1 MKVAVVALMISGS
14 AMGQVSLPNDFGTP
28 STVFSPVSSY
38 FGGVSGFGARHSGTA
53 VFEGGSMEAWA
64 NFRRDAFFSIAG
76 FTVGTPVMSG
86 VNLSVPAGAGY
97 LSIAVKAP
105 EIGRL
110 SMVVAVREDDNGDLT
125 IDAAGDDDQWET
137 VDILLDPGTAV
148 YNIPIGELVDAD
160 PDAGNNIQN
169 FGTTQAMQIRVTFE
183 TRRAYPGGMIETP
196 TSLFVDHLGFFVDP
210 QVLPTPACPS
220 DINGD
225 GGVDGDD
232 VIAYFAAW
240 DVSDADFNGDGGTDG
255 DDTIAFFA
263 AWDAGC

>member
-1 MKVAVVALMISGS
+1 MKAAVLGLVMASG
-14 AMGQVSLPNDFGTP
+14 AMGQVSLPSDFGAP
-28 STVFSPVSSY
+28 SSVFSPISSY
-38 FGGVSGFGARHSGTA
+38 FGGVSGFGARGSDTV
-53 VFEGGSMEAWA
+53 VFEGASMEAWA

-76 FTVGTPVMSG
+76 FTIGTPVMTG
-86 VNLSVPAGAGY
+86 ANLSVPAGAAY

-105 EIGRL
+105 ASGRL
-110 SMVVAVREDDNGDLT
+110 SMALAVREDDNGDLA

-137 VDILLDPGTAV
+137 ADILLQPGTAI
-148 YNIPIGELVDAD
+148 YNIPIGDLVDAD
-160 PDAGNNIQN
+160 PDAGNNIRN
-169 FGTTQAMQIRVTFE
+169 FGTTGAMQIRLTFE
-183 TRRAYPGGMIETP
+183 TRRSYPGGMIETP
-196 TSLFVDHLGFFVDP
+196 TSLFVDHIGFFVEP
-210 QVLPTPACPS
+210 QVLPAPTCPA

-263 AWDAGC
+263 SWDAGC